1 MKVKFTKLAALLLAG
16 VALFATGCTDYEVDI
31 QKVDKKVDNLTSDVN
46 GKISSLEQQIA
57 GINAT
62 IATLETQA
70 KHDEDI
76 QKLNQTISAL
86 ETALKADYEQKINA
100 AVAALNGSLAELTTQ
115 MNTELDKKLDKTT
128 FDAAKQQLLEALAAA
143 NEKIQ
148 ALETADENFKTQIA
162 NLTTQFTT
170 ALNGLDAKITALD
183 EKKADKTALA
193 EAKTELENAI
203 SNLKTDLE
211 GKIALLESTINGELV
226 TLKERMDAAE
236 AAIKKI
242 NEETIPA
249 LQAQVDKIEKVTIPA
264 MQQDIKDLQD
274 GKLDKATF
282 EEYKTATAATIQLM
296 QEAINNLIDTKVD
309 KTVFEEKVAE
319 IMAKFDDYVL
329 KSYFETVVAT
339 LATKKEVQELETR
352 INGQLDD
359 LKKYVDEQDGKLK
372 DYTDEEIGK
381 LKTYVDDLID
391 KLQKQLDAITNDEG
405 TGRLDVLEVAEAKL
419 EDCVYNTI
427 LPQVKFALNYEGGLQ
442 GYIDDGDAWALTEAK
457 KYTDSMIKLLREYVD
472 DCLDEIW
479 EEIYYIEGDI
489 EDLYDR
495 VNLALSRIQSIQ
507 FVPDYDDLKITS
519 NMTIVTST
527 VEALDEDGEPTGQT
541 EKVFTAMDQPTE
553 VTYQFLPAQYAQ
565 DVADG
570 IEYFVTSPA
579 YTRLMLAFFYGYES
593 EDMEAA
599 FTREE
604 LKNEKIGGILP
615 FFNVKPVDTRA
626 DADDDDPKPEFIIT
640 GVKSVD
646 TTTGEITFEIMPKDI
661 ASADFAANGLKPQK
675 DVELRWNGIPG
686 VLQGLPVWGTNHQDG
701 GRGYFGYG
709 EDFTWSVPV
718 WKYEDLVK
726 FENRTAFAAQ
736 LRLYN
741 LQYADVDWDEFDWD
755 AFEEDEDYEI
765 PWIDYENELAS
776 PYNVLYPGVT
786 NVEILGEPYK
796 PTYDEDGKPVVD
808 GDGYAVLEPA
818 MEEHQQLPYSSLR
831 DNPAGEKKTQDPKGY
846 RVILDES
853 IPAVIING
861 GEPMTFEDAA
871 EKYGIILPEYSI
883 EFKEFTYTNEENAE
897 KPLYIGTEKVYA
909 EVEMNGDFS
918 AAERMVAIGDFITG
932 FYTYNVGLGSFE
944 GWGDV
949 EITPALGE
957 VAVDAVIPWTWAYD
971 AIVDH
976 NLFYPDEQVADD
988 EGNNPTL
995 YTRVKFPIN
1004 INAEDA
1010 KYLEDNLAITL
1021 ESFSHKE
1028 PTSFEVT
1035 VTEVVK
1041 DPDTGAESEVEVDP
1055 APSMT
1060 IDGVTIEDGELF
1072 ANFTFEQAGWDKT
1085 YNIVAV
1091 YDLGDAIITV
1101 TGTLVTID
1109 RNREKV
1115 VLGPYEHTFIVNGE
1129 EYYDGYYHWSSEAM
1143 HKDIFEAFDA
1153 EGVINLPENTEGD
1166 FEFDADQDDFNE
1178 GELTGFLRMADPSG
1192 TAKGYVDF
1200 NRNDIVLNTLPT
1212 LTPEVLAGEL
1222 FNSGERSADDPNLW
1236 LGNIVTR
1243 NVTTFI
1249 GEEVEMQ
1256 MKFNYKVPDY
1266 NFLHLRFY
1274 TWNTEKEHDG
1284 FITLRNFDDN
1294 DGSVLWWSQVYPS
1307 YFNDVPAQGA
1317 APTQEGRVSNRYALA
1332 DYDVEYINL
1341 AELAFNVVDDKDK
1354 IIDDQDLAALGLTPK
1369 FVYTDKEQNS
1379 VELPEVDQF
1388 DPDYLIYEDLWKS
1401 ATVFYYR
1408 TNEKKFI
1415 PALGELTLTVGTPGE
1430 NGDGGF
1436 EFPVATR
1443 FEFPKA
1449 SVDYPEEILDY
1460 STYAMVRW
1468 TPFKAPVAKDVT
1480 IVLDENKIYRE
1491 PLFKGMTLMDNRP
1504 NNVSFY
1510 VIKEGEWV
1518 VGNAAANATAASKK
1532 NGYLTDVVSKD
1543 AYHITTDFVYDT
1555 TGIPADL
1562 KKLLTIEVE
1571 NGTPYVVYDYTS
1583 QVEFYGVVT
1592 MPVVVKLENPW
1603 QETLNFSY
1611 NIIIKGVNN

>member
-16 VALFATGCTDYEVDI
+16 AALFATGCTDYEVDI
-31 QKVDKKVDNLTSDVN
+31 QKVDKKVDDLIS
-46 GKISSLEQQIA
+46 GKV
-57 GINAT
+57 
-62 IATLETQA
+62 ATLESQVAQLQA
-70 KHDEDI
+70 TVATLESKADHDADI
-76 QKLNQTISAL
+76 QNLRKQITDLQ
-86 ETALKADYEQKINA
+86 
-100 AVAALNGSLAELTTQ
+100 AALDADIASLKDRVKAIEDANFQAQINDLTT
-115 MNTELDKKLDKTT
+115 KY
-128 FDAAKQQLLEALAAA
+128 QQL
-143 NEKIQ
+143 K
-148 ALETADENFKTQIA
+148 DE
-162 NLTTQFTT
+162 
-170 ALNGLDAKITALD
+170 
-183 EKKADKTALA
+183 KADKTELAKVEADLKAL
-193 EAKTELENAI
+193 
-203 SNLKTDLE
+203 
-211 GKIALLESTINGELV
+211 INGEIGKLD
-226 TLKERMDAAE
+226 TRLTAAE
-236 AAIKKI
+236 AAIEDIKTNLIPALQTAIDEI
-242 NEETIPA
+242 NNVTIPA
-249 LQAQVDKIEKVTIPA
+249 LKTRIEAVET
-264 MQQDIKDLQD
+264 
-274 GKLDKATF
+274 GKLDKAEFTKWL
-282 EEYKTATAATIQLM
+282 EEEYGPYKTATANTLKLM
-296 QEAINNLIDTKVD
+296 QASINDLIALTAGFPEDTTIKEYVDGAIKTLADTFMAKYAEVIAKAFGSEEKMKAMEGDLLGRLEALEALLDGEWGGKTVQQYIQGKVD
-309 KTVFEEKVAE
+309 ELQAQIDDIVKVQLPELKDRVSKLEKTVNDVIMPE
-319 IMAKFDDYVL
+319 I
-329 KSYFETVVAT
+329 
-339 LATKKEVQELETR
+339 
-352 INGQLDD
+352 
-359 LKKYVDEQDGKLK
+359 
-372 DYTDEEIGK
+372 
-381 LKTYVDDLID
+381 
-391 KLQKQLDAITNDEG
+391 
-405 TGRLDVLEVAEAKL
+405 
-419 EDCVYNTI
+419 
-427 LPQVKFALNYEGGLQ
+427 KFAIGYEGYYSDKNGLQ
-442 GYIDDGDAWALTEAK
+442 GYIQDWAIDAYLSACEYADEWGN
-457 KYTDSMIKLLREYVD
+457 YLLD
-472 DCLDEIW
+472 F
-479 EEIYYIEGDI
+479 I
-489 EDLYDR
+489 EDLY
-495 VNLALSRIQSIQ
+495 VILSNVQTRIQSIVY
-507 FVPDYDDLKITS
+507 VPDYDDLKITS
-519 NMTIVTST
+519 NMTIVTAM
-527 VEALDEDGEPTGQT
+527 VEAMDEAGEPTGEYEEVAT
-541 EKVFTAMDQPTE
+541 VMDQPTKI
-553 VTYQFLPAQYAQ
+553 TYKLLPAKWAKYA
-565 DVADG
+565 AD
-570 IEYFVTSPA
+570 YYKDNLVF
-579 YTRLMLAFFYGYES
+579 
-593 EDMEAA
+593 D
-599 FTREE
+599 
-604 LKNEKIGGILP
+604 
-615 FFNVKPVDTRA
+615 VKPVNTRA
-626 DADDDDPKPEFIIT
+626 EEEPEPAKVPALNILAIEYDAATIGE
-640 GVKSVD
+640 
-646 TTTGEITFEIMPKDI
+646 TGEVTFTVMPENI
-661 ASADFAANGLKPQK
+661 ASMAFAAYDLRPQYN
-675 DVELRWNGIPG
+675 VQFRAGGIPG
-686 VLQGLPVWGTNHQDG
+686 ILDGYHVWGTDHES
-701 GRGYFGYG
+701 RGEVGYG
-709 EDFTWSVPV
+709 ENYTWSVPV
-718 WKYEDLVK
+718 WKYDELKKYEARATYAASLRMKVIDSSTAIYNYEDDD
-726 FENRTAFAAQ
+726 TG
-736 LRLYN
+736 YN
-741 LQYADVDWDEFDWD
+741 P
-755 AFEEDEDYEI
+755 DYPE
-765 PWIDYENELAS
+765 YNEVAS

-786 NVEILGEPYK
+786 KVDIPGEPYK
-796 PTYDEDGKPVVD
+796 PSYDEEGKPKKDEDG
-808 GDGYAVLEPA
+808 YALLEPA

-871 EKYGIILPEYSI
+871 QKYGIILPEYSI

-988 EGNNPTL
+988 EGNNPTV

-1035 VTEVVK
+1035 VTETVK

-1153 EGVINLPENTEGD
+1153 EGVINVPENTEGD

-1200 NRNDIVLNTLPT
+1200 NRNDIILNTLPT

-1222 FNSGERSADDPNLW
+1222 FNSGERDADDPNLW
-1236 LGNIVTR
+1236 IGNIVTR

-1274 TWNTEKEHDG
+1274 TWNTEKEHAD

-1354 IIDDQDLAALGLTPK
+1354 IINDQDLAALGLTPK

-1430 NGDGGF
+1430 NGNGGF

-1504 NNVSFY
+1504 NDVSFY

-1518 VGNAAANATAASKK
+1518 VGNAAADATAASKK

-1562 KKLLTIEVE
+1562 KKLLKIEVE